1 MNEQAFDDLYKEFV
15 NTGYRGSKAD
25 FKVLL
30 QTNPNA
36 FSDGYGAFTSTGY
49 KGSDEDFAKLMGVV
63 NPLKKKTN
71 LKEVWVCLRKMV
83 LRHHQNLMQKLS
95 LLTTTQTK

>member
-63 NPLKKKTN
+63 NPLKKRPTS
-71 LKEVWVCLRKMV
+71 RKYGFV
-83 LRHHQNLMQKLS
+83 FGLS
-95 LLTTTQTK
+95 LIHISEPTRPY